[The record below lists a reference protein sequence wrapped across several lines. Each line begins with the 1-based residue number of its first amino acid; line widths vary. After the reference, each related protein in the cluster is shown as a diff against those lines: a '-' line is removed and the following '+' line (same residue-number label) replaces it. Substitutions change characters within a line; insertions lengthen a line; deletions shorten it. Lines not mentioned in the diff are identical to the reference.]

1 MKKISRKNLPTQ
13 LPITNT
19 ILIAF
24 LLYFFN
30 ATGLIW
36 GMFITFE
43 VLLFIGTIYSLYKEE
58 YIDIIE
64 KEEKNN

>member
-43 VLLFIGTIYSLYKEE
+43 VLLFIGTIYNLYKEE
-58 YIDIIE
+58 YVDIIE
-64 KEEKNN
+64 KEEKK

>member
-43 VLLFIGTIYSLYKEE
+43 VLLFIGTIYNLYEEE
-58 YIDIIE
+58 YVDIIE
-64 KEEKNN
+64 KEEKK